1 LKILADFYGISID
14 YFFSDSEKIEDFDL
28 EEEHENDIRIS
39 IPTTNEKKF
48 REVLL
53 YILEKLSSKPSF
65 TETVLHKI
73 LYFSDFDFYELYET
87 PFI

>member
-1 LKILADFYGISID
+1 MP
-14 YFFSDSEKIEDFDL
+14 E
-28 EEEHENDIRIS
+28 
-39 IPTTNEKKF
+39 TNEKKF

-73 LYFSDFDFYELYET
+73 LYFSDFDFYELYEKF
-87 PFI
+87 FI